1 MVKWVRLV
9 VACGLCVALTGCPD
23 AGVPVDGK
31 VVKAAAPYTLGD
43 NEKIAVTLQS
53 DDGKTSAGADVQ
65 PDGTFKIKTSTGTGV
80 PNGKYKVSFTHYGA
94 PGAKAGGSPATRSI
108 PEVWDVT
115 PTTKSFTLDIAT
127 VTGKK

>member
-1 MVKWVRLV
+1 MKIVRYLN
-9 VACGLCVALTGCPD
+9 ASGHTKHGAL
-23 AGVPVDGK
+23 
-31 VVKAAAPYTLGD
+31 
-43 NEKIAVTLQS
+43 
-53 DDGKTSAGADVQ
+53 Q

-127 VTGKK
+127 VTGKNGGRAKPEEEAGFFDNFDASK